1 MPQHT
6 VVGYIKF
13 SENCTLPVKATK
25 GSAALDLFSADYVVV
40 SKGGGK
46 AIVSTDIGL
55 ELPDNTCGI
64 IMARSGLCLN
74 KDITVF
80 PGLIDAD
87 YRGPIKVI
95 LFNYGDED
103 FIIHQGCRIAQ
114 LLIQHI
120 VDPILL
126 EVREL
131 NNTQRGK
138 GGFGSSGY

>member
-1 MPQHT
+1 M
-6 VVGYIKF
+6 
-13 SENCTLPVKATK
+13 S
-25 GSAALDLFSADYVVV
+25 
-40 SKGGGK
+40 
-46 AIVSTDIGL
+46 
-55 ELPDNTCGI
+55 
-64 IMARSGLCLN
+64 RSGLCLN

-95 LFNYGDED
+95 LFNCGDED

-126 EVREL
+126 EVREME
-131 NNTQRGK
+131 NTQRGK